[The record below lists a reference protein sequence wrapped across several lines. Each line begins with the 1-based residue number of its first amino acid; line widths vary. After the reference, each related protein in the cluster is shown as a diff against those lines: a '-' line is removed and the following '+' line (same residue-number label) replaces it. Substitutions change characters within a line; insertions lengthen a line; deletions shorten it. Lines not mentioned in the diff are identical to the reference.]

1 MNKLKRSSP
10 GFTLVEM
17 SAVVV
22 VLSIIGFGV
31 VVTFNHINGSFRKDT
46 VRMDVRHYGNT
57 VMREITDRIS
67 KAQKVEFGSSLGFA
81 EIILYLYD
89 DATTILY
96 MDKIKAVENDGI
108 LINDEAMIGGS
119 LLFPD
124 KGQFRENDQ
133 FDVEVTNFS
142 VSESQEYLPGL
153 NRFKK
158 SMVHI
163 NLGLTLKS
171 NVMQNDVE
179 NIEQINFTRG
189 MFLSNNYIGSIN

>member
-1 MNKLKRSSP
+1 MNKLKRSSS

-22 VLSIIGFGV
+22 VLSIIGFSV
-31 VVTFNHINGSFRKDT
+31 VVTFNHINGSYRKDT

-57 VMREITDRIS
+57 VMREITARIS

-81 EIILYLYD
+81 EIMLYD
-89 DATTILY
+89 DATTNLY

-124 KGQFRENDQ
+124 KGQFRENSQ
-133 FDVEVTNFS
+133 FDVKVTSFS

-153 NRFKK
+153 NKFKK

>member
-1 MNKLKRSSP
+1 MNNLKRLYT

-17 SAVVV
+17 STVVV

-31 VVTFNHINGSFRKDT
+31 VVTFNHINGSYRKDI
-46 VRMDVRHYGNT
+46 VRMDIRHYGNT

-67 KAQKVEFGSSLGFA
+67 KAQKVEFDFSQDFS
-81 EIILYLYD
+81 EIMLYD
-89 DATTILY
+89 DATENLY
-96 MDKIKAVENDGI
+96 KDKIKAVEGDGI
-108 LINDEAMIGGS
+108 LLNDEAMLGGS

-133 FDVEVTNFS
+133 FDVKVTNFS
-142 VSESQEYLPGL
+142 VTESQEILPGL
-153 NRFKK
+153 NKFKK

-163 NLGLTLKS
+163 NLELTLKN
-171 NVMQNDVE
+171 NVTQTGTD

-189 MFLSNNYIGSIN
+189 IFLSNNYIGSLN

>member
-1 MNKLKRSSP
+1 MNNLKRSSP

-22 VLSIIGFGV
+22 VLSIIGFSV
-31 VVTFNHINGSFRKDT
+31 VVTFNHIVGSYRKDT

-81 EIILYLYD
+81 EIILYD
-89 DATTILY
+89 DATTNLY

-108 LINDEAMIGGS
+108 LINDDAMIGGS

-124 KGQFRENDQ
+124 KGQFRENSQ
-133 FDVEVTNFS
+133 FDVKVTNFS

>member
-1 MNKLKRSSP
+1 MNKLKRSSS

-81 EIILYLYD
+81 EIILYD
-89 DATTILY
+89 DATTNLY

-124 KGQFRENDQ
+124 KGQFRENNQ
-133 FDVEVTNFS
+133 FDVKVTNFS
-142 VSESQEYLPGL
+142 VTESQEYLPGL
-153 NRFKK
+153 NKFKK

-171 NVMQNDVE
+171 NVMQNSVE
-179 NIEQINFTRG
+179 NIEQIDFTRG

>member
-1 MNKLKRSSP
+1 MNKLKRSSA

-22 VLSIIGFGV
+22 VLSIIGFSV
-31 VVTFNHINGSFRKDT
+31 VVTFNHINGSYRKDT

-67 KAQKVEFGSSLGFA
+67 HAQKVEFGSSLGFA
-81 EIILYLYD
+81 EIMLYD
-89 DATTILY
+89 DATTNLY
-96 MDKIKAVENDGI
+96 IDKIKAVENDGI
-108 LINDEAMIGGS
+108 FINDEAMLGGS

-133 FDVEVTNFS
+133 FDVKVTNFS
-142 VSESQEYLPGL
+142 VTESQEYLPGL
-153 NRFKK
+153 NKFKK

-163 NLGLTLKS
+163 NLGLSLKS

-189 MFLSNNYIGSIN
+189 MFLSNNYLGSIN

>member
-1 MNKLKRSSP
+1 MNKLKRSSL

-22 VLSIIGFGV
+22 VLSIIGFSV
-31 VVTFNHINGSFRKDT
+31 VVTFNHINGSYRKDT

-81 EIILYLYD
+81 EIMLYD
-89 DATTILY
+89 DATTNLY

-124 KGQFRENDQ
+124 KGQFRENSQ
-133 FDVEVTNFS
+133 FDVKVTNFS

-153 NRFKK
+153 NKFKK

-171 NVMQNDVE
+171 NVMQNGVE

>member
-1 MNKLKRSSP
+1 M
-10 GFTLVEM
+10 VEM

-57 VMREITDRIS
+57 VMREITARIS

-81 EIILYLYD
+81 EIMLYD
-89 DATTILY
+89 DATTNLY

-124 KGQFRENDQ
+124 KGQFRENSQ
-133 FDVEVTNFS
+133 FDVKVTNFS
-142 VSESQEYLPGL
+142 VTESQEYLPGL
-153 NRFKK
+153 NKFKK

-163 NLGLTLKS
+163 NLGLSLKS

-189 MFLSNNYIGSIN
+189 MFLSNNYLGSIN

>member
-31 VVTFNHINGSFRKDT
+31 VVTFNHINGSYRKDT

-67 KAQKVEFGSSLGFA
+67 HAQKVEFGSSLGFA
-81 EIILYLYD
+81 EIMLYD
-89 DATTILY
+89 DATTNLY
-96 MDKIKAVENDGI
+96 IDKIKAVENDGI

-133 FDVEVTNFS
+133 FDVKVTNFS
-142 VSESQEYLPGL
+142 VTESQEYLPGL
-153 NRFKK
+153 NKFKK

>member
-22 VLSIIGFGV
+22 VLSIIGFSV
-31 VVTFNHINGSFRKDT
+31 VVTFNHINGSYRKDT

-67 KAQKVEFGSSLGFA
+67 HAQKVEFGSSLGFA
-81 EIILYLYD
+81 EIMLYD
-89 DATTILY
+89 DATTNLY
-96 MDKIKAVENDGI
+96 KDKIIAIENDGI
-108 LINDEAMIGGS
+108 LINSEAMIGGS

-124 KGQFRENDQ
+124 KGQFRDKDQ
-133 FDVEVTNFS
+133 FDVKLTDFS
-142 VSESQEYLPGL
+142 VTESQENLPGM
-153 NRFKK
+153 NKFKK

-163 NLGLTLKS
+163 NLGLTLKN
-171 NVMQNDVE
+171 NVMQNGVE

-189 MFLSNNYIGSIN
+189 MFLSNNYLGSIN

>member
-22 VLSIIGFGV
+22 VLSIIGFSV
-31 VVTFNHINGSFRKDT
+31 VVTFNHINGSYRKDT

-67 KAQKVEFGSSLGFA
+67 HAQKVEFGSSLGFA
-81 EIILYLYD
+81 EIMLYD
-89 DATTILY
+89 DATTNLY

-124 KGQFRENDQ
+124 KGQFRENNQ
-133 FDVEVTNFS
+133 FDVKVTNFS

-153 NRFKK
+153 NKFKK

-189 MFLSNNYIGSIN
+189 MFLSNNYIGSLN

>member
-1 MNKLKRSSP
+1 MNKLKRSSS

-22 VLSIIGFGV
+22 VLSIIGFSV
-31 VVTFNHINGSFRKDT
+31 VVTFNHINGSYRKDT

-67 KAQKVEFGSSLGFA
+67 HAQKVEFGSSLGFA
-81 EIILYLYD
+81 EIMLYD
-89 DATTILY
+89 DATTNLY

-124 KGQFRENDQ
+124 KGQFRENSQ
-133 FDVEVTNFS
+133 FDVKVTSFS

-153 NRFKK
+153 NKFKK

>member
-1 MNKLKRSSP
+1 MNKLKRSYP

-22 VLSIIGFGV
+22 VLSIIGFSV
-31 VVTFNHINGSFRKDT
+31 VVTFNHIVGSYRKDT

-67 KAQKVEFGSSLGFA
+67 HAQKVEFGSFQGFA
-81 EIILYLYD
+81 EIMLYD
-89 DATTILY
+89 DPTKILY
-96 MDKIKAVENDGI
+96 KDKIKAIENEGI
-108 LINDEAMIGGS
+108 LLNDEAMIGGS

-133 FDVEVTNFS
+133 FEVSVTNFT
-142 VSESQEYLPGL
+142 VTEAQENLPGM
-153 NRFKK
+153 NKFKK
-158 SMVHI
+158 AMVHI